1 MSGGGLG
8 RPADGGRGSRAEP
21 AVIVVPARA
30 REELGHLSY
39 YLEQMVHHLRAV
51 SDHLQGSTRK
61 VPGVL
66 RELRS
71 VAELTESAAVRVLDE
86 CEALVADGQQLSALL
101 AEAARAGEP
110 GGGGVLTHARA
121 LATAVSQRAL
131 NIMTALE
138 FQDLTAQKLQRAFAV
153 LEEVGSRLGKIRAL
167 VDAGP
172 DAGTGAEPPEAP
184 PAAEGKTGQAL
195 ADELL
200 ERFQR

>member
-1 MSGGGLG
+1 MTREDPGRDGAGG
-8 RPADGGRGSRAEP
+8 RPPEP

-51 SDHLQGSTRK
+51 SDHLQGSSRK

-71 VAELTESAAVRVLDE
+71 VAELTESATVRVLDE
-86 CEALVADGQQLSALL
+86 CEALVADGDRLCAILGETEGTTPPADVEAL
-101 AEAARAGEP
+101 AR
-110 GGGGVLTHARA
+110 ARA
-121 LATAVSQRAL
+121 LASAVSQRAL

-138 FQDLTAQKLQRAFAV
+138 FQDLTAQKLQRAFEV
-153 LEEVGSRLGKIRAL
+153 LEEVATRLGKIRAL

-172 DAGTGAEPPEAP
+172 GPEAGGE
-184 PAAEGKTGQAL
+184 PAGGGRPGPGDKTGQAL